1 MVTTSRSDPQA
12 GYALLAT
19 LWICV
24 GIGALTWL
32 ISVSAHE
39 AMGASRNRMALTSG
53 LWRAQACLAWEREAL
68 RDALSQEVAAGMD
81 STGSLWNYV
90 DRLLAERPVPVADC
104 SVAARAVGSRL
115 NINAA
120 DEATLA
126 LVLQLAGWPGARA
139 DSAAAAFAD
148 WIDADDQPRT
158 KGAERD
164 WYDQHARIAPSNS
177 PLVDMREL
185 RRVRGFESD
194 STGRLDSI
202 LDVEPGAIAL
212 NQAPR
217 EVLELLP
224 GFDDRTIRELLDARA
239 RGRPITAF
247 IQLRPWLDPAMPDAA
262 AKLPG
267 LALLSPQAW
276 IVTAR
281 TRTGV
286 PPVTTVLELRLA
298 RGDRTTVVMR
308 RRAWVE

>member
-1 MVTTSRSDPQA
+1 MLTGKTAHLHGGIRSDPQA

-194 STGRLDSI
+194 STAQRIISRAANSRWLRW
-202 LDVEPGAIAL
+202 P
-212 NQAPR
+212 
-217 EVLELLP
+217 
-224 GFDDRTIRELLDARA
+224 ARFRA
-239 RGRPITAF
+239 TCGYCCSMSPSKA
-247 IQLRPWLDPAMPDAA
+247 
-262 AKLPG
+262 
-267 LALLSPQAW
+267 SPQ
-276 IVTAR
+276 
-281 TRTGV
+281 
-286 PPVTTVLELRLA
+286 PS
-298 RGDRTTVVMR
+298 
-308 RRAWVE
+308 